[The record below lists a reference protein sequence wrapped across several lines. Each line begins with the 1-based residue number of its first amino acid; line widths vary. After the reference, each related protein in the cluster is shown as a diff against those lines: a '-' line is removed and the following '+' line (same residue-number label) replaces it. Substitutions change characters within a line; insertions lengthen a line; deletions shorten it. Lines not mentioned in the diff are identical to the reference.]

1 MCDYDIIFDIYKN
14 SSDITD
20 EVKIKHMPQLLG
32 HFYNYLNSIIL
43 VYSDEISINEI
54 KKRKTNLITNIN
66 IIIDFY
72 SPIDIKIKESN
83 FQINYLLID
92 LMTLAIIIL
101 YSYIYVIK
109 NIKNV
114 SLKIFMNKI
123 ITKGKKHYT
132 IKELLQST
140 ENETDIANDKFL
152 RKMIIEILN
161 KIDKD
166 KKYEEEGIYDIFKY
180 KIYTIDIMLL
190 QPLLYEEIYTIINK
204 FKIIYNIKSNEII
217 TIVQYEGICWF
228 TAFLTCICY
237 SDANRKIFYDK
248 VNQKAIEIIEKVYN
262 EYKKDLDYLIK
273 DNNEYRELIIV
284 KYIINPAIYYGE
296 IVGTLTTDNP
306 YIYSGNELFILF
318 VYIIIKYISNE
329 RKKYTDYHVDILNI
343 IYEIIKKYPINILHN
358 LYIEYK
364 ENQCNNSDYKFFN
377 YLLTVNQPTEK
388 DDLHL
393 FFGMR
398 KIHYNFLNIFYKKL
412 DINILFLILIDNKYY
427 IILDNNIKD
436 EPEIILIQKVYDY
449 DSDSDS
455 DLKEYTMVHKL
466 DLNYE
471 LDYILFSSDVFSSDE
486 NTSAGHAV
494 CTITYNNEEYY
505 YDSRY
510 DTLKE
515 QKFNYLKNL
524 NTFYKPCPLIKQK
537 WKNKNIGKF
546 CLKECF
552 YTKLNEKSKISRI
565 IKNYTDHMCYNYENK
580 YIACYVKKQPEL
592 SGGTNEKLTSTNTK
606 INIIID
612 NKKIQRTVY
621 INNNGIKVIKYNN
634 KLIKIYNKY
643 NK

>member
-1 MCDYDIIFDIYKN
+1 MCDFDIIFDIYNK
-14 SSDITD
+14 SVDITND
-20 EVKIKHMPQLLG
+20 EKIKHMPQLLG

-43 VYSDEISINEI
+43 VYSDEISRKEI
-54 KKRKTNLITNIN
+54 ENRKTKLITNIN

-72 SPIDIKIKESN
+72 SPIDIKIKEIN

-109 NIKNV
+109 NIKTV
-114 SLKIFMNKI
+114 SLQTIIKKT

-132 IKELLQST
+132 ITELLPKT
-140 ENETDIANDKFL
+140 EGETDIIANDKFL

-161 KIDKD
+161 KIDKN
-166 KKYEEEGIYDIFKY
+166 YEEKEIYDILKY
-180 KIYTIDIMLL
+180 KIYRIDIT
-190 QPLLYEEIYTIINK
+190 QSLLYEEINTIINK
-204 FKIIYNIKSNEII
+204 FKIIYNIKPTEII
-217 TIVQYEGICWF
+217 TIAQYEGICWF

-248 VNQKAIEIIEKVYN
+248 VYQKAIEIIEKVYTN
-262 EYKKDLDYLIK
+262 YKLILDDLIK
-273 DNNEYRELIIV
+273 DNIDYRELIIV
-284 KYIINPAIYYGE
+284 KYIINPSIYITGL
-296 IVGTLTTDNP
+296 GTITTANP
-306 YIYSGNELFILF
+306 YKYSGNELFILF

-329 RKKYTDYHVDILNI
+329 RKKYTDYKADILNI
-343 IYEIIKKYPINILHN
+343 IYEIIKKYPINILYN

-364 ENQCNNSDYKFFN
+364 QNQYDNSDYKFFN
-377 YLLTVNQPTEK
+377 YLLNKNHQPTQK
-388 DDLHL
+388 NDLDH

-398 KIHYNFLNIFYKKL
+398 KIHSNFLNIFYKKL
-412 DINILFLILIDNKYY
+412 DINILFLFLIEKKYY
-427 IILDNNIKD
+427 IISDNSIKD

-449 DSDSDS
+449 DYDS
-455 DLKEYTMVHKL
+455 DLIEYIMVHKL

-471 LDYILFSSDVFSSDE
+471 LDYILFLSDE
-486 NTSAGHAV
+486 NTSTGHAI

-510 DTLKE
+510 DTLEENKL
-515 QKFNYLKNL
+515 FFLD
-524 NTFYKPCPLIKQK
+524 TFYKPCPLIKQK

-565 IKNYTDHMCYNYENK
+565 IKNSTDNMCYNYENN
-580 YIACYVKKQPEL
+580 YITCYVKKQPKLE
-592 SGGTNEKLTSTNTK
+592 GGTNEKLISTNTK
-606 INIIID
+606 INILID

-621 INNNGIKVIKYNN
+621 INNDGIKVIKYNN
-634 KLIKIYNKY
+634 KLIKIYNK
-643 NK
+643 